1 MAWCPRLSSIWCPI
15 ACRTYNAS
23 IVLDKLLYVPSESD
37 VLDAKKADYDRANKE
52 VGAATPGFQRCMAP
66 SWGCTEHEA
75 VCTSLWHRHY
85 VGQYAVSQSC
95 SFQSPPVL

>member
-1 MAWCPRLSSIWCPI
+1 MSTPLRAGGTTARGLVSMPFYYNSLI

-52 VGAATPGFQRCMAP
+52 VGRSHQEPTTA
-66 SWGCTEHEA
+66 
-75 VCTSLWHRHY
+75 
-85 VGQYAVSQSC
+85 
-95 SFQSPPVL
+95 